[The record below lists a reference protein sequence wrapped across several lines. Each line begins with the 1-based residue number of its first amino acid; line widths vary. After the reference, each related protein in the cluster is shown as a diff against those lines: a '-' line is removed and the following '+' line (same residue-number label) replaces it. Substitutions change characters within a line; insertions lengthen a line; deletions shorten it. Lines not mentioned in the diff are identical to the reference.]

1 MDNFHIKI
9 DKPIANINS
18 KDNVGIVWIPESFDE
33 VQKREFK
40 RKVNKA
46 IKEKL
51 PVLVRKK
58 IEELQPNLH
67 KEKEAEYRR
76 GYQDGETEGRKQEQ
90 ERLNELKKNL
100 AHIIQEVLDYKK
112 ELLKQAETTIV
123 KMAFSFA
130 RNIIAREI
138 QSNPEIVQNQVK
150 KALEYVV
157 GEGKLVF
164 HVHPGDVHQFD
175 PAEREKFIPEVYL
188 NAVEVIPDES
198 ISRGGCLLTTNS
210 GAVDAT
216 IEVQIAEL
224 EKAIQ
229 SGLEHELESDA

>member
-1 MDNFHIKI
+1 MEDINIKI
-9 DKPIANINS
+9 AKPLAKITSGDNI
-18 KDNVGIVWIPESFDE
+18 GIVWVPEPFDD
-33 VQKREFK
+33 VQKRRFK
-40 RKVNKA
+40 RMVNKV

-51 PVLVRKK
+51 PKLVRKK

-76 GYQDGETEGRKQEQ
+76 GYQDGEKEGRKQEQ
-90 ERLNELKKNL
+90 ELLDGLKKNL
-100 AHIIQEVLDYKK
+100 ARTVQEILDYKN

-130 RNIIAREI
+130 RNITAQEI

-157 GEGKLVF
+157 GEGKLIF
-164 HVHPGDVHQFD
+164 HVHPDDVPQFD
-175 PAEREKFIPEVYL
+175 SVKREKFIPEVYL
-188 NAVEVIPDES
+188 SAVEVIPDES
-198 ISRGGCLLTTNS
+198 ITPGGCLLTTNS
-210 GAVDAT
+210 GVVDAT

-229 SGLEHELESDA
+229 SGLEHELESDT

>member
-1 MDNFHIKI
+1 MDDIHIKI
-9 DKPIANINS
+9 DKPLANITS
-18 KDNVGIVWIPESFDE
+18 SDNVGIVWVPEPFDE

-40 RKVNKA
+40 RLVNRA
-46 IKEKL
+46 VKEKL
-51 PVLVRKK
+51 PKLVRKK
-58 IEELQPNLH
+58 IEELQPNLY

-76 GYQDGETEGRKQEQ
+76 GYQDGEKEGRKQEQ
-90 ERLNELKKNL
+90 ERLDELKKNL
-100 AHIIQEVLDYKK
+100 AHTVQEVLDYKK
-112 ELLKQAETTIV
+112 ELLKQAEKTIV
-123 KMAFSFA
+123 NMAFSFA
-130 RNIIAREI
+130 RNIVAQEI

-164 HVHPGDVHQFD
+164 HVHPDDVCQFD
-175 PAEREKFIPEVYL
+175 PAKREKFIPEVYL
-188 NAVEVIPDES
+188 NSIEVVSDES
-198 ISRGGCLLTTNS
+198 ITRGGCLLTTNS

-229 SGLEHELESDA
+229 SGLEHELESDI